1 MLRRIGSVGGQLLQF
16 KLFGYVAC
24 SGVHR
29 RFGLELRNIAVL
41 VEGWVQA
48 TSDVDRVL
56 DARRIRLVRAVRHH
70 VRDDRGS
77 EGLRMDV
84 RGQVLE
90 RLVET
95 GAFAPLV
102 TRSEDVLRYRK
113 ALIIVYDSLAV
124 EGVTVGKKSDCVVSC
139 AALDY
144 ALSCGWYT
152 YCPTCTFFMMSSVSW
167 KSAWPMKVSPRSVPA
182 WARMPEHMS

>member
-1 MLRRIGSVGGQLLQF
+1 VCVARRFELGELYLQKVLRRIGSVGGQLLQF

-48 TSDVDRVL
+48 TSDVNRVL

-102 TRSEDVLRYRK
+102 TRSEDVLRDGI
-113 ALIIVYDSLAV
+113 ALIIVNDSLAV
-124 EGVTVGKKSDCVVSC
+124 ESVV
-139 AALDY
+139 AYMHLVDDVVRELEVRMAHEGFL
-144 ALSCGWYT
+144 LRKECG
-152 YCPTCTFFMMSSVSW
+152 
-167 KSAWPMKVSPRSVPA
+167 
-182 WARMPEHMS
+182 